1 MASEVPRA
9 PWTAAAAWVAT
20 LTCRSIS
27 SPNEQAVESG
37 VGHDLSAGEGPPL
50 ATPADNFGSVAGGGG
65 YSSLI
70 AHLTEGAAGSGGL
83 DLGLQPVRPTPQPR
97 THTPAVR
104 GQGAPRTGR
113 GRSQGRGQGLRL
125 TRCSRQGPTST
136 LQAQQGLLRGV
147 GDWIGSGQ
155 FNRDASSTLSVS
167 SAAHTQR
174 QRQTDELPRPLYAAA
189 VGRGGGFPLC
199 PEVFQG
205 PALPHKEGRRGGM
218 AASCPP
224 LCPPLAVRRLSPAA
238 AGFCPERT
246 ESPSAL
252 KSDAQKC

>member
-1 MASEVPRA
+1 MSDADVPEMAQLCAQQGDSTMASEVPRA

-20 LTCRSIS
+20 LTSRSLS

-125 TRCSRQGPTST
+125 TRCSRQG
-136 LQAQQGLLRGV
+136 
-147 GDWIGSGQ
+147 
-155 FNRDASSTLSVS
+155 RDLDPA
-167 SAAHTQR
+167 
-174 QRQTDELPRPLYAAA
+174 
-189 VGRGGGFPLC
+189 
-199 PEVFQG
+199 G
-205 PALPHKEGRRGGM
+205 PAGVTAGRRGLDWVW
-218 AASCPP
+218 PI
-224 LCPPLAVRRLSPAA
+224 
-238 AGFCPERT
+238 
-246 ESPSAL
+246 
-252 KSDAQKC
+252 